1 MKETPERHI
10 SKYAA
15 PALGICTKIP
25 QEEKSKL
32 LKKIDEGGSFT
43 KKQIQE
49 FFPKAYEMMNAL
61 SEGEEITL
69 ETSKEYWYKYHNTI
83 AEHELC
89 RVSFTTYRDQNL
101 KIPSYLNLKEGDVI
115 ATHLGTIIEKLQ

>member
-32 LKKIDEGGSFT
+32 PNEVDKENSDES
-43 KKQIQE
+43 K
-49 FFPKAYEMMNAL
+49 PAL
-61 SEGEEITL
+61 
-69 ETSKEYWYKYHNTI
+69 
-83 AEHELC
+83 
-89 RVSFTTYRDQNL
+89 
-101 KIPSYLNLKEGDVI
+101 
-115 ATHLGTIIEKLQ
+115 